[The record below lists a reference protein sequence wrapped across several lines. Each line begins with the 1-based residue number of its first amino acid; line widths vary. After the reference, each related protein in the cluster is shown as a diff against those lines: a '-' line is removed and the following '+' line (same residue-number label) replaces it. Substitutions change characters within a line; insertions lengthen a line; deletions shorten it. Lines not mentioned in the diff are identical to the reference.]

1 MTSDIPELILP
12 ELLQATE
19 VKPETPE
26 ERAARRGPILTE
38 EMYLGGGPRPRDGVR
53 IRDEDGP
60 FEVDMAEAYGAT
72 VPDDGC
78 WRAEQ
83 YLTSGRWRRRKQ
95 VVRQLAA
102 DLGWPGCLEVAH
114 DDQIVGAVLQA
125 GVRLRDWRR
134 FERSG
139 RRMQEHLRTQRAWRR
154 ARRRVHRKAST
165 TGEPP
170 F

>member
-1 MTSDIPELILP
+1 MT
-12 ELLQATE
+12 A
-19 VKPETPE
+19 V
-26 ERAARRGPILTE
+26 
-38 EMYLGGGPRPRDGVR
+38 
-53 IRDEDGP
+53 
-60 FEVDMAEAYGAT
+60 EVDMAEAEAYGAT

-83 YLTSGRWRRRKQ
+83 CPTSGRWRRRKQ

-139 RRMQEHLRTQRAWRR
+139 RRMQEHLRTQRAWHR
-154 ARRRVHRKAST
+154 ARRRVHRKASS

>member
-1 MTSDIPELILP
+1 MT
-12 ELLQATE
+12 A
-19 VKPETPE
+19 V
-26 ERAARRGPILTE
+26 
-38 EMYLGGGPRPRDGVR
+38 
-53 IRDEDGP
+53 
-60 FEVDMAEAYGAT
+60 EVDMAEAEAYGAT

-83 YLTSGRWRRRKQ
+83 CPTSGRWRRRKQ

-139 RRMQEHLRTQRAWRR
+139 RRMHERHRFLRIAKPLLRAAQRLR
-154 ARRRVHRKAST
+154 AA
-165 TGEPP
+165 TGELS